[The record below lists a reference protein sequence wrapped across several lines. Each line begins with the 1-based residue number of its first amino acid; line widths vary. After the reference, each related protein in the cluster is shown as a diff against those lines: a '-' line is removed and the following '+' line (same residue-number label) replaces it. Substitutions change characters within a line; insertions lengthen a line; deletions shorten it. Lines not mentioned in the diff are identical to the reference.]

1 MYYFFVKTKC
11 FYFGIHLFTS
21 LTETKFMENIVTF
34 RHYSTKNRHILKL
47 YIGHF
52 YRMFAGKYCPFP
64 DTQLV
69 QTHFEKIQTHFDQV
83 KSILQENIV
92 TFKTNLNS
100 DNFQTHSTKIQ
111 THTDIFQTHFDKNS
125 DILQDG
131 VKLFLIRL
139 FLSQN
144 VSEFWPKVSEFVWKE
159 LPQKGKKSFWVYRT

>member
-1 MYYFFVKTKC
+1 
-11 FYFGIHLFTS
+11 
-21 LTETKFMENIVTF
+21 MENIVTF

-159 LPQKGKKSFWVYRT
+159 LPQKGKKSFWANNFSERCI

>member
-1 MYYFFVKTKC
+1 
-11 FYFGIHLFTS
+11 
-21 LTETKFMENIVTF
+21 MENIVTF

-159 LPQKGKKSFWVYRT
+159 LPQKGKKSFWVCRYIFGDIFQIYLNF

>member
-1 MYYFFVKTKC
+1 MFLFRYSS
-11 FYFGIHLFTS
+11 FYFIDWDKVHGKHCHFQTLFNKKS
-21 LTETKFMENIVTF
+21 
-34 RHYSTKNRHILKL
+34 
-47 YIGHF
+47 
-52 YRMFAGKYCPFP
+52 
-64 DTQLV
+64 
-69 QTHFEKIQTHFDQV
+69 THFEVIYWTLLQNVCRKILSLSRHTTSSDTFWKNSDTFDQV

-159 LPQKGKKSFWVYRT
+159 LPQKGKKSFWVKETPYISLKIQ